1 MIAVLRMFFAAG
13 VGPRRFTVLG
23 CLLAAGLAEGIGL
36 ASLVP
41 VVAIATGETGDSP
54 VEQGIAAGLATIGL
68 TPDLGVL
75 LSLVAVGLVLKALLT
90 LLAMNHVGY
99 AVAAVATGLR
109 RDLIARLLEVR
120 WAYFT
125 RQPVGRFANLVSLE
139 ASRAADAYLA
149 AALAI
154 TTGLQGVVYVAV
166 ALWVSWPVAVAA
178 LVAGLV
184 IALALSF
191 LVGMAKRAGRR
202 QSRRTHALVTQ
213 LTDALNGIKPLKA
226 MGRHGRLARVL
237 ESSIAGLER
246 ALRRQVFSRQ
256 ALRNLQEP
264 LGAIFLCAGFYAAF
278 TYWSV
283 PVAQLLVMAILMA
296 KSVATI
302 GKIQQQI
309 QTAMIGEAAFWA
321 LKHAIGEAEAER
333 EEMPKGNAPT
343 LTAGVA
349 LDHVTFDYDGRPVLD
364 DVSLDVPAGSLTVIM
379 GPSGA
384 GKTTIADL
392 LLGLIRPATGRVV
405 IDDAPLETID
415 LAAWRAMTG
424 YVPQELFLFHDTIGA
439 NVTLGEE
446 DLGPAAV
453 EAALAA
459 AGAADFVAELP
470 EGIATVVGERGAR
483 LSGGQRQR
491 IALARAL
498 VHRPRL
504 LILDEVTSAL
514 DPATE
519 DAIVAN
525 IRELAGQLTV
535 LVITHQPAWLG
546 PADRVYRLADGR
558 VSLVRAEQAAALGD
572 TGTD

>member
-1 MIAVLRMFFAAG
+1 MTAVLRMFFAAG
-13 VGPRRFTVLG
+13 AGPRRFAVLA

-41 VVAIATGETGDSP
+41 VVAIATGEAGDSP
-54 VEQGIAAGLATIGL
+54 VERAIAGALASVGLAPELGILLGVVVAGL
-68 TPDLGVL
+68 V
-75 LSLVAVGLVLKALLT
+75 VKALLT
-90 LLAMNHVGY
+90 LLAMNYVGFT
-99 AVAAVATGLR
+99 VAMVATGLR

-139 ASRAADAYLA
+139 GSRAADAYLA

-154 TTGLQGVVYVAV
+154 TTGLQVIVYVTV
-166 ALWVSWPVAVAA
+166 AFWVSWQVAVAA
-178 LVAGLV
+178 LVAGAA
-184 IALALSF
+184 ITLALSP

-202 QSRRTHALVTQ
+202 QSQRTHALVTQ
-213 LTDALNGIKPLKA
+213 LTDALGGIKLLKA
-226 MGRHGRLARVL
+226 MGRQGRFARVL
-237 ESSIAGLER
+237 EVSTAGLER
-246 ALRRQVFSRQ
+246 ALRRQVVSRQ
-256 ALRNLQEP
+256 ALKSLQEL
-264 LGAIFLCAGFYAAF
+264 LGALFLCAGFYAAF

-283 PVAQLLVMAILMA
+283 PIAQLVVMAILMA
-296 KSVATI
+296 RSVATI
-302 GKIQQQI
+302 GKIQVQV

-321 LKHAIGEAEAER
+321 LKHAIAEAEAER
-333 EEMPKGNAPT
+333 EEMPKGKPPT
-343 LTAGVA
+343 LVAGVA
-349 LDHVTFDYDGRPVLD
+349 LDRVSFDYGGRPVLD
-364 DVSLDVPAGSLTVIM
+364 DVSLEVPAGSLTVIM

-392 LLGLIRPATGRVV
+392 LLGLYRPATGRVTV
-405 IDDAPLETID
+405 DGQPLEAID

-424 YVPQELFLFHDTIGA
+424 YVPQELFLFHDTVAA

-446 DLGPAAV
+446 TLDAEV
-453 EAALAA
+453 DAALAA
-459 AGAADFVAELP
+459 AGATDFVAELA
-470 EGIATVVGERGAR
+470 EGTATIVGERGAR

-498 VHRPRL
+498 VRRPRL

-525 IRELAGQLTV
+525 IRELAGRLTV
-535 LVITHQPAWLG
+535 LVITHQPAWTA

-558 VSLVRAEQAAALGD
+558 VTLLRAERLGE
-572 TGTD
+572 TGTG